1 MRCDIKATEAHADV
15 LGVLPAKIWANG
27 GTGIARTAWRPALS
41 EIYMT
46 LSLHLSRPSTPG
58 PDEDNDA
65 LPDEAWEDPP
75 EDDTL
80 IPDGDPV
87 LPPVTPL

>member
-1 MRCDIKATEAHADV
+1 M
-15 LGVLPAKIWANG
+15 LP
-27 GTGIARTAWRPALS
+27 PAQQS
-41 EIYMT
+41 NA
-46 LSLHLSRPSTPG
+46 PTPG
-58 PDEDNDA
+58 KDNDSDA
-65 LPDEAWEDPP
+65 LPDEAWEDAP

>member
-1 MRCDIKATEAHADV
+1 MMLTVHQSNT
-15 LGVLPAKIWANG
+15 P
-27 GTGIARTAWRPALS
+27 
-41 EIYMT
+41 
-46 LSLHLSRPSTPG
+46 TPG
-58 PDEDNDA
+58 KHDDSDA
-65 LPDEAWEDPP
+65 LPEEAWEDAP